1 MRRSGVPFTC
11 EVCGRRGVFPDLIP
25 PVGDVLR
32 CPNCADERPF
42 VRPPLLV
49 VTGTAGIGKS
59 VLCARLA
66 GTIPGALLLDV
77 DILAADLVSVVSPNE
92 DYPAFWR
99 SMMRLAHELA
109 QNNVVVVYFAVM
121 LPEQILANGDLLSYF
136 HSVNFLCLSCPP
148 DVLRSRLDGREPGAL
163 MARVQVWV
171 EFDNALVAAAS
182 EIPTATVVDAGRA
195 VDEVEHDVRRWI
207 DEQLR
212 RHGALGTGSTT

>member
-1 MRRSGVPFTC
+1 M
-11 EVCGRRGVFPDLIP
+11 LP
-25 PVGDVLR
+25 PVGDVLQ

-66 GTIPGALLLDV
+66 GTIPGALFLDA
-77 DILAADLVSVVSPNE
+77 DILAADLVSVVSPNQ

-121 LPEQILANGDLLSYF
+121 FPEQVLANSDLLGYF
-136 HSVNFLCLSCPP
+136 HSVNFLCLTCPS
-148 DVLRSRLDGREPGAL
+148 DVLRSRLAGREPGAV
-163 MARVQVWV
+163 MARAQVWV

-182 EIPTATVVDAGRA
+182 EIPTATVVDAGRV
-195 VDEVEHDVRRWI
+195 VDEVEHDVRQWI
-207 DEQLR
+207 DAQLR
-212 RHGALGTGSTT
+212 RRGALGTDSTT